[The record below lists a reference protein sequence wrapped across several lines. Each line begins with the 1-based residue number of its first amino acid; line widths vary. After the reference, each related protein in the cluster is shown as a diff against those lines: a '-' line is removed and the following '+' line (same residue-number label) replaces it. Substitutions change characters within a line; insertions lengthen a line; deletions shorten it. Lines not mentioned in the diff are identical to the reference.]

1 MQKLAE
7 LFKQYNAVVTV
18 VQSGFMDTGY
28 DFGSDK
34 IHLVKKPVVAMLT
47 GEQSSSTA
55 TGEIWHLFEQQLDF
69 PLILINA
76 DGLQQTNFKSID
88 VLIIPD
94 GNYKILTEKESLLK
108 NWVKAGGKIIALE
121 NAAAQMATG
130 EWGIK
135 IKKADHLICLGHNN
149 TIKFYYCKSL
159 SRISIEFACAVSPSR
174 FAICAAIGPN
184 FLKAFSP
191 N

>member
-7 LFKQYNAVVTV
+7 LFKQYNAVVPV

-55 TGEIWHLFEQQLDF
+55 TGEIWHLFEQQLLS
-69 PLILINA
+69 LILINA
-76 DGLQQTNFKSID
+76 DGLQQANFKSID

-94 GNYKILTEKESLLK
+94 GNYKYDGRKVFSKTGSRRQDHRI
-108 NWVKAGGKIIALE
+108 E
-121 NAAAQMATG
+121 NAAAQMAAG
-130 EWGIK
+130 EWESK
-135 IKKADHLICLGHNN
+135 
-149 TIKFYYCKSL
+149 
-159 SRISIEFACAVSPSR
+159 
-174 FAICAAIGPN
+174 
-184 FLKAFSP
+184 LKRQTKR
-191 N
+191 